1 MGCASP
7 VDVRQGD
14 RQVGCVKT
22 LATYVLLQ
30 DADLLRTRLEAAG
43 IPAFLPQES
52 EGSADAFPG
61 VITGY
66 RVQVPEDRWDEAREI
81 LRDRGSPQGPA

>member
-1 MGCASP
+1 MRQAHRQALS
-7 VDVRQGD
+7 VR
-14 RQVGCVKT
+14 T
-22 LATYVLLQ
+22 LATFVLLQ
-30 DADLLRTRLEAAG
+30 DADLLRMRLEAAG

-66 RVQVPEDRWDEAREI
+66 RVQVPEDRWNEAREV
-81 LRDRGSPQGPA
+81 LRDQGSPQSLSDESPS